1 LRKLS
6 FAIIHSTTITL
17 LAWRLACETNKLKVK
32 LIPRDVVTRWNSTYN
47 MMAFALTY
55 RKPIDEIT
63 ANKTL
68 KLRHY
73 ELDAE
78 DWQIVDDLV
87 SVLEACTLFFVSFIR
102 N

>member
-1 LRKLS
+1 M
-6 FAIIHSTTITL
+6 
-17 LAWRLACETNKLKVK
+17 AWCLACETNKLKVK
-32 LIPRDVVTRWNSTYN
+32 LIPRDVITCWNSTYD

-68 KLRHY
+68 KLRCY

-87 SVLEACTLFFVSFIR
+87 SILEACTLFLYHSFETNFFAAIQEG
-102 N
+102 NCFFF